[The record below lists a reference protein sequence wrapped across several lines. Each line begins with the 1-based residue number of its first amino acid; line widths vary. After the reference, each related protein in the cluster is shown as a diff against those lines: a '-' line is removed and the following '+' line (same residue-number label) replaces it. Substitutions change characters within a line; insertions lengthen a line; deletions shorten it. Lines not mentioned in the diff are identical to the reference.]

1 MKFTLL
7 LSTVLISNLICNTIL
22 ASPYIP
28 SLPAQYPLNRILI
41 TISSQSGKDN
51 SENYKISINGNDAS
65 FFNKNN
71 KEKQSVSVTNERLL
85 EFLNDFYVIHFF
97 EIADT
102 FTVKKQVMLK
112 DNKIV
117 TTIVKKESST
127 NSKRICIQ
135 LRSYK
140 KCVTVIENQPLAVAQ
155 IVNKIE
161 KLLQQKP

>member
-1 MKFTLL
+1 MKFILL

-51 SENYKISINGNDAS
+51 SENYKISINGNGAS

>member
-1 MKFTLL
+1 M
-7 LSTVLISNLICNTIL
+7 I
-22 ASPYIP
+22 
-28 SLPAQYPLNRILI
+28 
-41 TISSQSGKDN
+41 
-51 SENYKISINGNDAS
+51 
-65 FFNKNN
+65 
-71 KEKQSVSVTNERLL
+71 
-85 EFLNDFYVIHFF
+85 FYVIHFF

>member
-1 MKFTLL
+1 MKFILL

-51 SENYKISINGNDAS
+51 SENYKISINGNGAS

-140 KCVTVIENQPLAVAQ
+140 KCVTAVENQPLAVAQ

>member
-1 MKFTLL
+1 MKFILL

-51 SENYKISINGNDAS
+51 SENYKISINGNGAS

-135 LRSYK
+135 LLTYK
-140 KCVTVIENQPLAVAQ
+140 KCVTVVENQPLAVAQ

>member
-7 LSTVLISNLICNTIL
+7 VFTLLITSLMSNTLL
-22 ASPYIP
+22 AGSH
-28 SLPAQYPLNRILI
+28 LPAQYPLKKVLI
-41 TISSQSGKDN
+41 TLSSQPGKDN
-51 SENYKISINGNDAS
+51 PENYQVAISGNGDS
-65 FFNKNN
+65 FFSQNN
-71 KEKQSVSVTNERLL
+71 KPKQPLSITSDTVL
-85 EFLNDFYVIHFF
+85 ELLNDFYAIHFF

-102 FTVKKQVMLK
+102 FTVKKQVILN

-117 TTIVKKESST
+117 TTVVKKESDM